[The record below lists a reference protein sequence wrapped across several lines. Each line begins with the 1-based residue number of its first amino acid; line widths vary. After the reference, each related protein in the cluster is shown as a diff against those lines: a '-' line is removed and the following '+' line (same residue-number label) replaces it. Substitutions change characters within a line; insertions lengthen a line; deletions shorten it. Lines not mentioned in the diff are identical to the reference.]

1 MTAAQ
6 AEQAWDAVNGA
17 EAYRWE
23 ERCEPIGAAATP
35 ELPHEA
41 AHWRNSM
48 AGLGKSP
55 RCRFS
60 LHADPLSATLP
71 MRPCLEHN
79 GTCSGETTK
88 DLPPGDGKHCQLAN
102 EKGDSHHSFCDEL
115 CNSFFFYG

>member
-1 MTAAQ
+1 MTATE
-6 AEQAWDAVNGA
+6 AEQACNAVNGA

-71 MRPCLEHN
+71 MRPGLEHN
-79 GTCSGETTK
+79 GTCSRDDER
-88 DLPPGDGKHCQLAN
+88 LATRRW
-102 EKGDSHHSFCDEL
+102 EALSVSE
-115 CNSFFFYG
+115 